1 MPVVPKHHHFVRHS
15 GKSRNPALW
24 LPAVCERRNW
34 IPACAGMTV
43 LKGGARSLAIALL
56 AVTLSGCATLDYY
69 AHLAKGQYALLAAR
83 EPIAKLVAAP
93 GTDEALRARLMLA
106 LEARA
111 FASDVLALP
120 KNGSYTDYADLGR
133 PWVLKNLFAA
143 AEFSLDPVEQCFPIA
158 GCVAYRGYYDETRA
172 QAEAARL
179 QGEGY
184 EVFIGDVPAFST
196 LGWFDDPV
204 MNTML
209 RWDDAELVGTVF
221 HELAHQRLYLPG
233 DTTFNE
239 SFATFVEQEG
249 LRRWQA
255 ARGLGSDLSA
265 RSSRAE
271 QFTELMLALRERLQ
285 VIYSSDNGD
294 DDKRAAKRL
303 EIERMRADYRALRD
317 GVWQGYAG
325 YDAWIEADINN
336 AKLLPFGL
344 YHAWVPGFERL
355 FTASGRD
362 LENFYQQA
370 AELSE
375 ASEDARRLRLETPP
389 ASTP

>member
-1 MPVVPKHHHFVRHS
+1 MI
-15 GKSRNPALW
+15 
-24 LPAVCERRNW
+24 RRGLV
-34 IPACAGMTV
+34 A
-43 LKGGARSLAIALL
+43 ALL
-56 AVTLSGCATLDYY
+56 LVGLSGCATLDYY

-93 GTDEALRARLMLA
+93 GTDEALRARLKLA

-111 FASDVLALP
+111 FASEALALP
-120 KNGSYTDYADLGR
+120 KNGSYTDYSDLGR

-158 GCVAYRGYYDETRA
+158 GCVAYRGYYDEVRA
-172 QAEAARL
+172 KAEAARL

-209 RWDDAELVGTVF
+209 RWDDDELVGTVF

-233 DTTFNE
+233 DTAFNE
-239 SFATFVEQEG
+239 SFASFVEREG

-255 ARGLGSDLSA
+255 ARGLPAAGST
-265 RSSRAE
+265 RSIRAE
-271 QFTELMLALRERLQ
+271 QFIALMLRLRERLQ
-285 VIYSSDNGD
+285 VIYDGEQPPD
-294 DDKRAAKRL
+294 AKRSAKAQA
-303 EIERMRADYRALRD
+303 IATMREEYHLLRD
-317 GVWQGYAG
+317 GEWQGYAG
-325 YDAWIEADINN
+325 YNDFVNGEINN

-344 YHAWVPGFERL
+344 YHALIPGFARL
-355 FTASGRD
+355 FDQAGDD
-362 LENFYQQA
+362 LPAFYKA
-370 AELSE
+370 AADLSKADPE
-375 ASEDARRLRLETPP
+375 VRQHALETLPSDPP
-389 ASTP
+389 